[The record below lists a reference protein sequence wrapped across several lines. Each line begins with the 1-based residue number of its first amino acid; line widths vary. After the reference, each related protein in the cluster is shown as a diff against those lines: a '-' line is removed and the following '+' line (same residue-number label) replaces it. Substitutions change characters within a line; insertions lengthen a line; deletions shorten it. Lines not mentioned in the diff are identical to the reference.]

1 MTATAPGQPYPDTLG
16 ALVLRA
22 LGTQRRIATVLEPV
36 RGTVPTVTQVAL
48 DGAGLLV
55 TRSDSTLR
63 RYNWKK

>member
-1 MTATAPGQPYPDTLG
+1 MTATAPGQPYPDTL
-16 ALVLRA
+16 LMLRSP
-22 LGTQRRIATVLEPV
+22 GTQRQIATVLEPV
-36 RGTVPTVTQVAL
+36 RGTVPTLTQIAL